1 MTAQLPLDL
10 TSLPPFRAMEAKL
23 GPASALFLWWTA
35 WRELAYLTQEGVSA
49 GRIRVQD
56 RAPFVQGLSD
66 GSEGKNGTNEAL
78 WNLLVESRLLKA
90 DGEDWVCVRFAALN
104 GGGGGSRSS
113 AQRGGDMRAFQARQR
128 RLDGEA
134 FQQGLLLGDKVMV
147 TSDGAKLPEGTQQRV
162 TRLIIA
168 CDNAL
173 FQPQRAAHGYTEG
186 LVQDALRVLARFS
199 DEEIDRVVRFV
210 ASKRNHALLSTTE
223 KLLPKFA
230 EIVPLLEGQA

>member
-10 TSLPPFRAMEAKL
+10 TSLPPFRALEGSLKSHEAL
-23 GPASALFLWWTA
+23 WVWWTL
-35 WRELAYLTQEGVSA
+35 WRELSYLAQEGVCP
-49 GRIRVQD
+49 GRVRAED
-56 RAPFVQGLSD
+56 RPIIERTLGVPDQPDLTG
-66 GSEGKNGTNEAL
+66 ETL
-78 WNLLVESRLLKA
+78 WKLLVDSRLLKA

-128 RLDGEA
+128 RLEGEA

-173 FQPQRAAHGYTEG
+173 FQAQRAAHGYTEG

-230 EIVPLLEGQA
+230 EIVPLLEGQQ